1 MNGDLVVI
9 GLLGLTCILLAV
21 EVRRQSRV
29 ILRYQEAIEWDIGCS
44 PPGVAEATDAMFKA
58 VRHGK
63 TTFGK
68 MAAEFDVLHGREDKE
83 AAK

>member
-1 MNGDLVVI
+1 MSKTREQWMRYRKSFLVSAI
-9 GLLGLTCILLAV
+9 LGRDARIAEIRREEE
-21 EVRRQSRV
+21 EV
-29 ILRYQEAIEWDIGCS
+29 GCE

-68 MAAEFDVLHGREDKE
+68 MAAEFDVLHGRASKE
-83 AAK
+83 AE